1 MTNPRHP
8 NLGSDT
14 WKAFLVIVG
23 AWLLAAI
30 GLFNEWLLAPDSL
43 PDDQCAGLGFGCVLT
58 PQDNIQFMAL
68 LFGVPATIAWFSV
81 GAIATTLLG
90 RFSNLKWWWIG
101 LLSLGICLRVVAAT
115 LKAVERMF

>member
-30 GLFNEWLLAPDSL
+30 GLFNEWLLAPDWVS
-43 PDDQCAGLGFGCVLT
+43 PIEWWHSHQGLHPQKCEEPSWDPASSSAKNLT
-58 PQDNIQFMAL
+58 
-68 LFGVPATIAWFSV
+68 
-81 GAIATTLLG
+81 
-90 RFSNLKWWWIG
+90 K
-101 LLSLGICLRVVAAT
+101 GIPRWLT
-115 LKAVERMF
+115 